1 MIKPER
7 NIWSAAVP
15 AAHTVRTE
23 RSSVFFA
30 VEKLPLNGAPKTRAR
45 IARADAG
52 RREPPGRRRSANC
65 VVPAKTRAA
74 PEAGAPWATARGTAF
89 VRFFIFVIAHLL
101 AAPVL
106 FAQLPPGA
114 QAQRGIEMPDY
125 DRQTQRLK
133 SLLRGQS
140 AVQLP
145 NGGVLLNSMRV
156 EIYSY
161 DGETRKVDVVVEAPS
176 CTFDFK
182 ERVASSPGPLL
193 MRREDGKLLVAGV
206 GFEWRQLSAQLYIS
220 NNVQTVI
227 ARGSRGL

>member
-1 MIKPER
+1 MTTASCKRPFR
-7 NIWSAAVP
+7 G
-15 AAHTVRTE
+15 
-23 RSSVFFA
+23 SVLAKFCVLAFA
-30 VEKLPLNGAPKTRAR
+30 N
-45 IARADAG
+45 
-52 RREPPGRRRSANC
+52 
-65 VVPAKTRAA
+65 
-74 PEAGAPWATARGTAF
+74 
-89 VRFFIFVIAHLL
+89 LL
-101 AAPVL
+101 AAPL
-106 FAQLPPGA
+106 LPAQLPPGA
-114 QAQRGIEMPDY
+114 VAQRGIELPDY
-125 DRQTQRLK
+125 DKQTQRLK

-193 MRREDGKLLVAGV
+193 LRREDGKLLVAGV
-206 GFEWRQLSAQLYIS
+206 GFEWRQLGAQLYIS

-227 ARGSRGL
+227 TRGSRGL

>member
-1 MIKPER
+1 MNTATTVLIAAKNAKRRKKCGDER
-7 NIWSAAVP
+7 TPRISSPRGPSFPLAVHLFASLCVFCGHSIP
-15 AAHTVRTE
+15 AFWRHATSRHLATVRVC
-23 RSSVFFA
+23 VFAFS
-30 VEKLPLNGAPKTRAR
+30 LFLTAPR
-45 IARADAG
+45 
-52 RREPPGRRRSANC
+52 
-65 VVPAKTRAA
+65 
-74 PEAGAPWATARGTAF
+74 
-89 VRFFIFVIAHLL
+89 LL
-101 AAPVL
+101 
-106 FAQLPPGA
+106 AQLPPGA
-114 QAQRGIEMPDY
+114 RAQGGIELPDY
-125 DRQTQRLK
+125 DKQTQRLK

-193 MRREDGKLLVAGV
+193 LRREDGKLLVAGV
-206 GFEWRQLSAQLYIS
+206 GFEWRQLGAQLYIS

>member
-1 MIKPER
+1 MNTAATMAAER
-7 NIWSAAVP
+7 RPPARRVSAVVLTHAV
-15 AAHTVRTE
+15 
-23 RSSVFFA
+23 
-30 VEKLPLNGAPKTRAR
+30 
-45 IARADAG
+45 
-52 RREPPGRRRSANC
+52 
-65 VVPAKTRAA
+65 
-74 PEAGAPWATARGTAF
+74 PEAGAPRAASRASA
-89 VRFFIFVIAHLL
+89 VIRFFLFAFACFLTSPLL
-101 AAPVL
+101 H
-106 FAQLPPGA
+106 AQLPPGA
-114 QAQRGIEMPDY
+114 RAQGGIELPDY

-145 NGGVLLNSMRV
+145 NGSVLLNSMRV

-161 DGETRKVDVVVEAPS
+161 ENDKPTAGEKPKIDVVVEAPS

-193 MRREDGKLLVAGV
+193 LRREDGKLLVAGV

-227 ARGSRGL
+227 ARGPRGL